1 MLMIRSRKQA
11 GDTIVEVL
19 IASAIVGLVLT
30 GAFAVANASYKQI
43 RMAQERG
50 EAQRIAQGQTEQ
62 IEGLVQSNLL
72 YVTNPAPPSPYP
84 FCFHPISGAAVV
96 ASSADCAQ
104 GTEGRYR
111 ISIARTAGLTDN
123 HTFTV
128 TVTWDSLNGRQDRVA
143 VDYRVKANP

>member
-1 MLMIRSRKQA
+1 MRVNSKRRQA

-19 IASAIVGLVLT
+19 IAAAIVGLVLT
-30 GAFAVANASYKQI
+30 GAFAVANSSYKQI

-50 EAQRIAQGQTEQ
+50 EGQRIAQAQVEQ
-62 IEGLVQSNLL
+62 IKGLIQSEPR

-84 FCFHPISGAAVV
+84 FCFHQTSGAAIA
-96 ASSADCAQ
+96 ASSSDCSQ

-111 ISIARTAGLTDN
+111 ISVSRTTGITDN

-128 TVTWDSLNGRQDRVA
+128 TVVWDSLSGLQDRVA
-143 VDYRVKANP
+143 VDYRVKGIL